1 MSIHIGGR
9 KIRELHY
16 GGRKIREAYFGATKV
31 YSSGPPTVYRLI
43 GVWRQA
49 WRGNKDEI
57 RYQPGEI
64 VTQNDTHYVA
74 RQPAANQEPSTSPEY
89 WKPISGWSSGS
100 QYRRRDIVLH
110 YGVPWLATAAHT
122 ASSSTMPGVDRNS
135 WKLISRGGSGVEQP
149 VRWESGR
156 RYEPA
161 SIVEYGSAYWLVNS
175 LVASAFLP
183 PGRSSKYVPLP
194 KEFFS

>member
-9 KIRELHY
+9 KIRDLHY
-16 GGRKIREAYFGATKV
+16 RGQKIQEAYFGATKV

-49 WRGNKDEI
+49 WSGNKDTI

-64 VTQNDTHYVA
+64 VTQNGTHYVA
-74 RQPAANQEPSTSPEY
+74 LRPAANQEPSTSPEY

-100 QYRRRDIVLH
+100 QYRRHDIVLH
-110 YGVPWLATAAHT
+110 YGVPWLAITAHT
-122 ASSSTMPGVDRNS
+122 ASSSTMPGVNRDL

-149 VRWESGR
+149 VRWQSGR

-161 SIVEYGSAYWLVNS
+161 SIVEYDSAYWLVNS

-194 KEFFS
+194 KEFFL

>member
-1 MSIHIGGR
+1 MSIHLGGR

-16 GGRKIREAYFGATKV
+16 GRRKIREAYFGATKV

-135 WKLISRGGSGVEQP
+135 WKLISRGGV
-149 VRWESGR
+149 GR
-156 RYEPA
+156 
-161 SIVEYGSAYWLVNS
+161 
-175 LVASAFLP
+175 
-183 PGRSSKYVPLP
+183 
-194 KEFFS
+194 